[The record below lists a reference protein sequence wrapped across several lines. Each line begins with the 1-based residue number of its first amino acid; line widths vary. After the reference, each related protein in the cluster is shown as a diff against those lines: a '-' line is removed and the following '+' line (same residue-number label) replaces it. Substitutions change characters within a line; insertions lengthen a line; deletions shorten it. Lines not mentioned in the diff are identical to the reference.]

1 MFAKTAFPATH
12 TCTHKRVLS
21 QGQRKKSYLLPQT
34 PQQPGEGRHTRGSG
48 ELLRP
53 CRRPHLVGAGGGAR
67 RGGGGGPRGGGG
79 GPEGGGG
86 GGGGKKGRMLSL
98 ETEAGGGE
106 RPLTRPTW
114 DSAVLG
120 ESAGPEIQVRP
131 DP

>member
-1 MFAKTAFPATH
+1 MQKLLFPPLTLVHTNAFCPKGKEKSLTSSPKHLSSQARGAT
-12 TCTHKRVLS
+12 L
-21 QGQRKKSYLLPQT
+21 
-34 PQQPGEGRHTRGSG
+34 
-48 ELLRP
+48 
-53 CRRPHLVGAGGGAR
+53 GGAESSCAR
-67 RGGGGGPRGGGG
+67 VGVPIWWGRGGG
-79 GPEGGGG
+79 E
-86 GGGGKKGRMLSL
+86 KKGRMLSL

>member
-53 CRRPHLVGAGGGAR
+53 CRRPHLVGAGGG
-67 RGGGGGPRGGGG
+67 
-79 GPEGGGG
+79 E
-86 GGGGKKGRMLSL
+86 KKGRMLSL